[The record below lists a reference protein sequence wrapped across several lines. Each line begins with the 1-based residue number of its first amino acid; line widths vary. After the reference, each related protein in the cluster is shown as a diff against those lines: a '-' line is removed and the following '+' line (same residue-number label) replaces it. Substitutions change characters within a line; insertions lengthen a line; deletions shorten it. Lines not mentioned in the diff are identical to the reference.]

1 MKLAR
6 RTEPLTRRNLAV
18 ENACDGEHTGANF
31 EADHQHGARAA
42 LRQTAAEFW
51 TVEAEVVAQD
61 IEQWSLAADRYG
73 FLPTIHLQHQAFD
86 HGGPPC
92 SEGRGHGIFLYTNGQ
107 GAAQPLTNVTCT
119 VPSRCVQLSGP
130 AGRGP
135 YLSWSF
141 GEVER
146 SPSEV

>member
-6 RTEPLTRRNLAV
+6 RTQPLARRNLAAQ
-18 ENACDGEHTGANF
+18 NACDRGHAGANF
-31 EADHQHGARAA
+31 DAVHQIGARAA
-42 LRQTAAEFW
+42 LRQTAAEFG

-73 FLPTIHLQHQAFD
+73 FLPAIYLQHQASD

-107 GAAQPLTNVTCT
+107 EAAQPLTNVTCT
-119 VPSRCVQLSGP
+119 VPSPCVQLSGP
-130 AGRGP
+130 ARRRP
-135 YLSWSF
+135 SLSLIC
-141 GEVER
+141 GEVE
-146 SPSEV
+146 

>member
-6 RTEPLTRRNLAV
+6 RTQPLARRNLAAQ
-18 ENACDGEHTGANF
+18 NACDRGHAGANF
-31 EADHQHGARAA
+31 DAVHQNGARAA

-86 HGGPPC
+86 HGVSPC
-92 SEGRGHGIFLYTNGQ
+92 FEGGGACSIFNTN
-107 GAAQPLTNVTCT
+107 AA
-119 VPSRCVQLSGP
+119 SGM
-130 AGRGP
+130 
-135 YLSWSF
+135 
-141 GEVER
+141 
-146 SPSEV
+146 